1 LRRFFFFGSFCPPL
15 FALAMN
21 SYSPS
26 LLDKLMGEAG
36 DLPGKAGASPR
47 YGIEQVKD
55 SVARDIEMLLN
66 AHAVFS
72 PEDLEAYP
80 HASRSLL
87 TLGLADLSAMSLA
100 SDRDRKRITDSI
112 GRTLA
117 EHDRRL
123 TQVEVRVRESKAVV
137 GGLTFSIRA
146 RLQLQ
151 PDSQPVIFDAVL
163 QPGSHR
169 YAVSKGDVRAAA
181 DLV

>member
-1 LRRFFFFGSFCPPL
+1 
-15 FALAMN
+15 MN

-72 PEDLEAYP
+72 PEDLAAFP

-112 GRTLA
+112 SRTLG

-151 PDSQPVIFDAVL
+151 PDAQPVIFDAVL